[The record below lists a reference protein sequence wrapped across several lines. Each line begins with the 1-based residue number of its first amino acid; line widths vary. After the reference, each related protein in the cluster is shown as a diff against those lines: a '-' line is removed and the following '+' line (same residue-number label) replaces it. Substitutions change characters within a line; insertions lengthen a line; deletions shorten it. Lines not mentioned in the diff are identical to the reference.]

1 MGRTNGFL
9 NKTERGDILVFDAA
23 LVMYILVSLISMYGF
38 VLFIGW
44 WVKSGCKAS
53 MVYYYVMFM
62 MLGICINEAMSGLAR
77 YSKLNEGTSEYLAF
91 LETTCWKFR
100 LTPLLIVLVCIVFN
114 MSYRWFIK
122 KTVNEDENC

>member
-1 MGRTNGFL
+1 VIL
-9 NKTERGDILVFDAA
+9 LVFDVA

-122 KTVNEDENC
+122 KTVNKDENC